1 MVEISELEG
10 VIDKQTGD
18 VEAKTKLKTESENR
32 LAITN
37 GEINQ
42 IQGTMEL
49 TNKLMTDEFDEL
61 KCSHDKIAQE
71 HTMTLDQLNQ
81 ELAELQETIIKQ
93 KEEHTTVQQ
102 QHHDLERKIESH
114 EQKLIELH
122 R

>member
-1 MVEISELEG
+1 MVEIGELEG

-71 HTMTLDQLNQ
+71 HTMTIDKLNQ